1 MSITNF
7 TLIIHHEEGQSF
19 EGKSCFDRLK
29 GRFRSMREVAREVAW
44 TLAAM
49 ANADVSALVFGIE
62 NDGTENLI

>member
-1 MSITNF
+1 
-7 TLIIHHEEGQSF
+7 
-19 EGKSCFDRLK
+19 
-29 GRFRSMREVAREVAW
+29 MREVAREVAW